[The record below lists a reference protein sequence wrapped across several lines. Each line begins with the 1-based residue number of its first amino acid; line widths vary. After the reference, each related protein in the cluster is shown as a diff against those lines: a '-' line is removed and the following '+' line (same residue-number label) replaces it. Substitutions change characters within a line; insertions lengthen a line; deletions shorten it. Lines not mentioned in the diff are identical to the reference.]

1 MYAKSYSDSC
11 EVNNVN
17 NVNNIKSTQVL
28 PIPIILLNIKHIY
41 KNILT
46 VKPETLAKE
55 NFDESLLQQH

>member
-11 EVNNVN
+11 EVNNVK
-17 NVNNIKSTQVL
+17 NIKSTQVL

-46 VKPETLAKE
+46 VKLETLAKE